1 LICYIKSIFEK
12 ESLILAPN
20 ERLRYA

>member
-1 LICYIKSIFEK
+1 LLYQHNYFEK